1 MNLIPSGSFT
11 QEKGRAPEGCGQKEN
26 QMLNTIA
33 EKPEKAS
40 LLTRVDSKFV
50 TTSPEKRAADWLEA
64 QVAKA
69 KKEVI
74 VQTIDLTPALARVML
89 SRNDGNR
96 RISEALVTAYA
107 RDISSGSWTFNGE
120 PIIISSDGKLNDGQH
135 RCEAVVTADKGIQ
148 TILVIGVERDTR
160 TTLDQGRVRTSG
172 DFLAMNGHSTA
183 NVLGA
188 AASLYW
194 QYTTFG
200 VLARGSNQ
208 RPTKGEVMRTVSDH
222 PDIAK
227 AVAFCH
233 RKGIGSVGGHSL
245 LAFVH
250 YTVWKRAGRLNA
262 DEFIKSLVDGVGLS
276 AQNPI
281 LYARNRLMFERGK
294 LRGNFKAELIF
305 KAWNA
310 HRRGE
315 TLRHI
320 ILTGNTLPKL
330 EK

>member
-1 MNLIPSGSFT
+1 MNLLPSGT
-11 QEKGRAPEGCGQKEN
+11 KEKGRAPEGCGQEKIN
-26 QMLNTIA
+26 MLKVAEPA
-33 EKPEKAS
+33 EKPI
-40 LLTRVDSKFV
+40 LLAKVGGEFV
-50 TTSPEKRAADWLEA
+50 RQSPEKRMADWLES

-69 KKEVI
+69 RKEVL
-74 VQTIDLTPALARVML
+74 VQTVELTPALARVLL

-96 RISEALVTAYA
+96 RISDALVTSYA
-107 RDISSGSWTFNGE
+107 RDISTGGWTFNGE
-120 PIIISSDGKLNDGQH
+120 PIIVSGDGKLNDGQH
-135 RCEAVVTADKGIQ
+135 RCEAVVMADRSIK

-172 DFLAMNGHSTA
+172 DFLAMNGHAAA

-194 QYTTFG
+194 QYLSFG
-200 VLARGSNQ
+200 VLATGSKQ
-208 RPTKGEVMRTVSDH
+208 RPTKGEVMRTVADH
-222 PDIAK
+222 PDLEK
-227 AVAFCH
+227 SVAFCH

-245 LAFVH
+245 LSFIHFAI
-250 YTVWKRAGRLNA
+250 WKRAGRLNS
-262 DEFIKSLVDGVGLS
+262 DEFIKALVDGVGLS

-294 LRGNFKAELIF
+294 LRGNLKAELIF

-310 HRRGE
+310 HRRDE
-315 TLRHI
+315 KLRHI
-320 ILTGNTLPKL
+320 ILTGNVLPKL